1 MPTRPEMK
9 NITIQQVV
17 NALLDENNLFPPHYL
32 RRFSDLEGPELA
44 EVRRVWPQVTAQRRF
59 LLLGDLEDLAEV
71 DTLVSFDSLAQ
82 MALKDEDA
90 RVRAVAIRLLWESD
104 DPRIAKE
111 LMALLEKDPSPDV
124 RAAAATGLGTFV
136 YQGELEELPA
146 DLHHRIEDR
155 LLGVVQGQDEALV
168 RRRALESLGFSGR
181 SEVPGLIRKAYD
193 SGDVDWMVS
202 ALFAMGRSA
211 DNAWDA
217 DVKRMLRHPK
227 AEVQFEAVRA
237 AGELSIETSRRVLL
251 DLLEEEAQ
259 DADIRAAAIWSLSQI
274 GGEQVRE
281 TLETLLEETEDE
293 EEAELLENAL
303 DNLSFTEDVGLYN
316 MFDMDELSGQG
327 DNLREFFSEQDDAE
341 YRRAREA
348 SEGDEE
354 GGEDSGEASSRSA
367 PPPSQNEPGRKR
379 HRHHPS

>member
-1 MPTRPEMK
+1 MANQSQKK
-9 NITIQQVV
+9 NVSMQQVIT
-17 NALLDENNLFPPHYL
+17 ALLDENNLFPPAYL
-32 RRFSDLEGPELA
+32 RHFSDLEGHDLA
-44 EVRRVWPQVTAQRRF
+44 ELRRAWPQVTAQRRF

-71 DTLVSFDSLAQ
+71 DMLVSFDNLAK
-82 MALKDEDA
+82 MALKDEDP
-90 RVRAVAIRLLWESD
+90 RVRTVAIRMLWESE
-104 DPRIAKE
+104 DPHIAKE

-124 RAAAATGLGTFV
+124 RAAAATGLGTFI
-136 YQGELEELPA
+136 YQGELEEL
-146 DLHHRIEDR
+146 DETLHHGIEDR
-155 LLGVVQGQDEALV
+155 LLDVVQGQDEVLV

-193 SGDVDWMVS
+193 SGEVDWMVS

-211 DNAWDA
+211 DNTWDA

-237 AGELSIETSRRVLL
+237 AGELSIESARRVLL

-259 DADIRAAAIWSLSQI
+259 DAEIRQAAIWSLSQI

-303 DNLSFTEDVGLYN
+303 DNLSFTEDVGLYS
-316 MFDMDELSGQG
+316 MFDIDELTSQG
-327 DNLREFFSEQDDAE
+327 ENLREYFSEQDEAE
-341 YRRAREA
+341 YLHSREA
-348 SEGDEE
+348 VEDDKNGD
-354 GGEDSGEASSRSA
+354 DASSRGA
-367 PPPSQNEPGRKR
+367 PPPSHSESGRKR
-379 HRHHPS
+379 HRHHKS

>member
-1 MPTRPEMK
+1 MANQSQKK
-9 NITIQQVV
+9 NVSMQQVIT
-17 NALLDENNLFPPHYL
+17 ALLDESNLFPPAYL
-32 RRFSDLEGPELA
+32 RHFSDLEGHDLA
-44 EVRRVWPQVTAQRRF
+44 ELRRAWPQVTAQRRF

-71 DTLVSFDSLAQ
+71 DTLVSFDNLAQ

-90 RVRAVAIRLLWESD
+90 RVRTVAIRLLWESE
-104 DPRIAKE
+104 DPRIAKD

-136 YQGELEELPA
+136 YQGELEEL
-146 DLHHRIEDR
+146 DETLRHGIEDQ
-155 LLGVVQGQDEALV
+155 LLSVVQGQDEVLV

-193 SGDVDWMVS
+193 SGEVDWMVS

-237 AGELSIETSRRVLL
+237 AGELSIESARRVLL

-259 DADIRAAAIWSLSQI
+259 DTEIRQAAIWSLSQI

-303 DNLSFTEDVGLYN
+303 DNLSFTEDVGLYS
-316 MFDMDELSGQG
+316 MFDIDELTGQG
-327 DNLREFFSEQDDAE
+327 ENLREYFSEQDEAE
-341 YRRAREA
+341 YRHAREA
-348 SEGDEE
+348 VEDDETGD
-354 GGEDSGEASSRSA
+354 DASSRSA
-367 PPPSQNEPGRKR
+367 PPPSHSESGRKR
-379 HRHHPS
+379 HRHHKS